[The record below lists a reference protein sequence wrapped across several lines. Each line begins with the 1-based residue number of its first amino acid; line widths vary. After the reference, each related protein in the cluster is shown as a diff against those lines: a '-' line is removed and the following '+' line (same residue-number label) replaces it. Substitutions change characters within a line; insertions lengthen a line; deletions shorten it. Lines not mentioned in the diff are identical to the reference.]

1 MNPTATISDV
11 KESTGLHWAPRQS
24 KTPRVAD
31 IDTVQAA

>member
-1 MNPTATISDV
+1 MNPVATISDV

-24 KTPRVAD
+24 KTLRVAD